1 MRTIKTWICL
11 SLLASSSSWTGPPM
25 TRRSVQDQMMLPILG
40 TIGATVIAA
49 CSPNQQAVAAETAL
63 LPATSNDVLWR
74 TLSKQALPAT
84 PSSLSEIVRCEMLGF
99 SDISS
104 GILCVSERHDDYE
117 HHKVQLKVLMTMKK
131 VFSERSQVVSER
143 MSIGME
149 MFQRRHQMY
158 LDKYIA
164 KSNDYSIEDLRR
176 DTNWQETWGYDL
188 LHYLPVLTYAQN
200 NNIRILGLHPSDE
213 EVDWVQKH
221 GLRDAS
227 LSGISTSDR
236 KHAEEFRRSSMLS
249 LSGTDNKCQAALDA
263 ALMRQYEVQCFREE
277 YMAETAAIQMAIQPD
292 GWIALLAGERHILGR
307 NGLPFRALRRSTNIR
322 KNLLTPLSLN
332 RGVFTIVPKTSSFA
346 ANDAPGMDLADYVWY
361 VPRDPS
367 YEFKEHEVNRAP
379 RL

>member
-1 MRTIKTWICL
+1 
-11 SLLASSSSWTGPPM
+11 
-25 TRRSVQDQMMLPILG
+25 MMLPILG

-99 SDISS
+99 SDIDGS
-104 GILCVSERHDDYE
+104 LTSERHDDYE